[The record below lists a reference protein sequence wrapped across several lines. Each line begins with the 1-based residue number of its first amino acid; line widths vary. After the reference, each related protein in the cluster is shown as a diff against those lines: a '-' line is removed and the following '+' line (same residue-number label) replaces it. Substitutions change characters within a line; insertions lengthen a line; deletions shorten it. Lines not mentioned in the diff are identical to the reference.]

1 MHLSQ
6 RALYMKDSA
15 VEDAA
20 RIISATHYDTQI
32 LHMLNSETLAP
43 STESKQNDA
52 LAASEEANRIELEL
66 IKKEDS
72 DFELTEALFMQSLG
86 LESLSNAHLSRSWAF
101 VLFLFEFHSIFHPI
115 KNLFWRIQ
123 ILGVDFEQDVFSD
136 YTCRLSRHMIH
147 YVKSSKVE

>member
-1 MHLSQ
+1 
-6 RALYMKDSA
+6 MKDSA

-20 RIISATHYDTQI
+20 RVISATHYDPQIFQI
-32 LHMLNSETLAP
+32 LNPETLAP

-86 LESLSNAHLSRSWAF
+86 LESLSNTHLSRS
-101 VLFLFEFHSIFHPI
+101 
-115 KNLFWRIQ
+115 
-123 ILGVDFEQDVFSD
+123 
-136 YTCRLSRHMIH
+136 
-147 YVKSSKVE
+147 